1 MKSVFQKLFR
11 LSTVSLASVLAA
23 SQAGAVITVNIRADQ
38 PAVNQLSKT
47 TYGSGFDYLNA
58 DMRVMFTDVFGNGTS
73 TDASPS
79 YTMLKN
85 QNLGMYRFP
94 GGDMS
99 FWYRWDKPCG
109 SVAAPSPQCNEYL
122 SPLDVE
128 KMFIATS
135 GATKRAPLGTPAIFQ
150 INTVQSWV
158 TTPDQSTS
166 WKTVY
171 EKTDTYNGTTWVS
184 TPNKQNG
191 LYIVDTATGGGLDQT
206 ATVAG
211 NWVTANRSDN
221 SGTTQVEYWEI
232 GNEDWV
238 RWTPEQYATVFKNV
252 VDKMIAANGGT
263 ALANGTRKALKLIAQ
278 TSPLVQDYTSTDPS
292 HLGINQTAGT
302 NFLSRFATALQNQ
315 GFDLGNIYGVA
326 VHPYLD
332 GNKQTALNA
341 RVSTMFAKIDDT
353 GNQVQTT
360 LNNIASLGRNWKVL
374 ITEYNVLEDVDTNG
388 NTIPA
393 QNKAHAVILAD
404 WSANMLAHGV
414 EKLLP
419 HSLASSPRTALFMY
433 RNNGYTLTSPRV
445 MTTGAAFS
453 YLAQSL
459 QGAMYPVDND
469 SATVNGAKVLSS
481 YAALSGDKNFN
492 VFLVNRDL
500 VNPQLVKLQLTSPT
514 INFKTP
520 GNFAVSTFGDSSTNL
535 ATDNYTGNVVW
546 TTPTSTGYVRYCTSS
561 PRTCTISYA
570 LGGAINISVPAGGM
584 VHVKV
589 PQE

>member
-1 MKSVFQKLFR
+1 MKNSFHNFFN
-11 LSTVSLASVLAA
+11 LSAIAVASLVMST
-23 SQAGAVITVNIRADQ
+23 QAQAVVTVNIRADLN
-38 PAVNQLSKT
+38 AVNQLSKA

-58 DMRVMFTDVFGNGTS
+58 DMRVMFTDVLGNGSS

-79 YTMLKN
+79 YAMLKN

-128 KMFIATS
+128 KLFIASTGTS
-135 GATKRAPLGTPAIFQ
+135 KRAPLGASAMFQ

-158 TTPDQSTS
+158 TNTDQSTS

-171 EKTDTYNGTTWVS
+171 QKTDTYNGTTWVS
-184 TPNKQNG
+184 TPDKQNG
-191 LYIVDTATGGGLDQT
+191 LYIVDTTANGGLEQT
-206 ATVAG
+206 ATVAA
-211 NWVTANRSDN
+211 NWVSANRADN

-238 RWTPEQYATVFKNV
+238 RWTPEQYATVFNRV
-252 VDKMIAANGGT
+252 ATKMIAANGGT
-263 ALANGTRKALKLIAQ
+263 VAANGSRKALKLIVQ
-278 TSPLVQDYTSTDPS
+278 TSPLVHDYTSTNPS
-292 HLGINQTAGT
+292 NLGINQTAGI
-302 NFLSRFATALQNQ
+302 NFLSRFATELQNQ
-315 GFDLGNIYGVA
+315 GFDLNNIYGVA

-332 GNKQTALNA
+332 GDKQTSLNS

-353 GNQVQTT
+353 NNQVQTT
-360 LNNIASLGRNWKVL
+360 INNIANIGRNWKVL

-388 NTIPA
+388 ATIPA
-393 QNKAHAVILAD
+393 ENKAHALILAD

-414 EKLLP
+414 EKLMP
-419 HSLASSPRTALFMY
+419 HSLASSPRMALFMY

-453 YLAQSL
+453 YMAQSL

-469 SATVNGAKVLSS
+469 SATVNGAKVISS
-481 YAALSGDKNFN
+481 YAALSSDKNFN

-500 VNPQLVKLQLTSPT
+500 VNAQSVKLQLTSPT

-520 GNFAVSTFGDSSTNL
+520 GTFAVSTFGDSSTGL
-535 ATDNYTGNVVW
+535 STDNFTGNVAW
-546 TTPTSTGYVRYCTSS
+546 TTPTSTNYVRYCTSS
-561 PRTCTISYA
+561 PRICTISYA
-570 LGGAINISVPAGGM
+570 LGGSISITVPAGGM